1 MSKNLEPFNCIKK
14 VPIFKNL
21 NESEMDEVIMI
32 SSHQKLAKGEF
43 IYQSGDSIDKLYV
56 IHEGKIKIT
65 RYSEDG
71 KEQIIRILSHGD
83 FLGELALFNEAK
95 VNTFAET
102 IEPCV
107 ICLVESQRLKILM
120 TQSPTLS
127 MKMMHELS
135 NRLEKAEAI
144 IEQSNLYSAKA
155 KVAKLL
161 LELVKNNIVRFET
174 TKVNLSS
181 SIGITPETLSRKLK
195 ELSDDGY
202 IKVLTNK
209 KIEIKDELG
218 LELII
223 NPDKI

>member
-1 MSKNLEPFNCIKK
+1 
-14 VPIFKNL
+14 
-21 NESEMDEVIMI
+21 
-32 SSHQKLAKGEF
+32 
-43 IYQSGDSIDKLYV
+43 YQSGDSIDKLYV

-102 IEPCV
+102 IEPSV
-107 ICLVESQRLKILM
+107 ICLVESQRLKKLM
-120 TQSPTLS
+120 NQSPTLS

-155 KVAKLL
+155 KVAKVL
-161 LELVKNNIVRFET
+161 LELAKNNIVRFET
-174 TKVNLSS
+174 
-181 SIGITPETLSRKLK
+181 
-195 ELSDDGY
+195 
-202 IKVLTNK
+202 
-209 KIEIKDELG
+209 
-218 LELII
+218 
-223 NPDKI
+223 